1 MRKSKK
7 NIRKKN
13 NKTIKNKCVVT
24 DEVKRL
30 RIIINQYKR
39 CKRAPSRKECYLNW
53 NNSLISDV

>member
-7 NIRKKN
+7 KIRKKN

-30 RIIINQYKR
+30 RTIIKHFKKSRIYPKR
-39 CKRAPSRKECYLNW
+39 K
-53 NNSLISDV
+53 